1 MGKHLIQAGA
11 VGNHGRSQVAQ
22 IPVPEKGQG
31 KPPQGFCQAHP
42 PVGAFL
48 IGCQVERG
56 ILKPMKDE
64 QQNKNRQG
72 KAHIDPETLH
82 RPAVILHAAEKVLR
96 CE

>member
-1 MGKHLIQAGA
+1 MGKHLVQAGA
-11 VGNHGRSQVAQ
+11 VGNHGRSQVTQ
-22 IPVPEKGQG
+22 
-31 KPPQGFCQAHP
+31 P

-82 RPAVILHAAEKVLR
+82 RPAVILHAAEKVLN